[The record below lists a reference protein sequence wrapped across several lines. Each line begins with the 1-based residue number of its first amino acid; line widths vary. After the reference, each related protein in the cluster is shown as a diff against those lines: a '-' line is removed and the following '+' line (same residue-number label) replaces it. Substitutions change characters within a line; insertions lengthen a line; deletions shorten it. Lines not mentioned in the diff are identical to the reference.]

1 MTEDPSNLNT
11 QAIELANR
19 GSYVEAIACFKRAIT
34 MDRNNPLL
42 WYNLGVTYRDANHLH
57 HAKNA
62 LLTAYNLEPDDQDI
76 LETLAHVCFLLGES
90 EEALGFCAHGLEQ
103 NIRNAHLWNNSG
115 VVYFNQG
122 DFESA
127 CEAFEHA
134 VTIDPNYYDALYN
147 LRDTYEQLGNK
158 TAAKECTARIKTI
171 SPGDFYAR

>member
-62 LLTAYNLEPDDQDI
+62 CLLL
-76 LETLAHVCFLLGES
+76 
-90 EEALGFCAHGLEQ
+90 
-103 NIRNAHLWNNSG
+103 
-115 VVYFNQG
+115 
-122 DFESA
+122 
-127 CEAFEHA
+127 
-134 VTIDPNYYDALYN
+134 
-147 LRDTYEQLGNK
+147 
-158 TAAKECTARIKTI
+158 
-171 SPGDFYAR
+171 